1 VLIVVSFRACRDIVR
16 LPGLD
21 GAAAAGSAP
30 SARASGGRPSP
41 PRVGVRVGSIG
52 WPLNPL

>member
-41 PRVGVRVGSIG
+41 PQVGVRVGSIG